1 MDSRTLGRTSILCIA
16 LLLILLPG
24 SGSASPLRFWPPVVR
39 SSGLT
44 VPVASGV
51 EYSHFAVATTA
62 GPLNIHH
69 LRLDLGNATV
79 RVGMGLASDRLM
91 SVDET
96 VSSMAR
102 RSRAIAG
109 VNGDYFDI
117 HESGMPL
124 NIVVKDGQLLRSPV
138 ARVAL
143 AIDADGG
150 ARIARFRWTGSIVLS
165 ATGESYFLAGYNTG
179 LVSDGLVAVSNIRGY
194 GAPVPDP
201 GTRQA
206 VVELTP
212 ADDPA
217 AHPFISPAQAGVLPA
232 TLETANYL
240 VKGVW
245 PQQAYYAPF
254 PGDALIVVGRGP
266 AADWLLQKM
275 VPGVPVQVNLT
286 TAPTWRG
293 LQMAIGGGPL
303 LLQDGEVVEDPYT
316 PAPGERDRRSPVA
329 AVGIGQDRRTM
340 MLVEVDG
347 RQPRLSIGLTRPQL
361 ATYLQRLGAVQAMA
375 FDSGGSATMVV
386 RLPGQRVPRVVNS
399 PSDGVERP
407 VGNALLVY
415 TTAVPG
421 PASRLLVNTGQPL
434 RMLTGAMLSLGVI
447 GVDAQGNPVPLS
459 APIKI
464 MAPSRLIT
472 VTSGN
477 LLRAGP
483 TPGTGLVQVESGPA
497 GGQARISVASRLS
510 HLVVAPERVAVAP
523 RTKRALSLR
532 GIDADGY
539 PVILPDRAASWA
551 VTPRWLGVVSA
562 GGEFVAG
569 GRRGT
574 GTIMVRLGGAV
585 STARVTVGRPGR

>member
-1 MDSRTLGRTSILCIA
+1 VDSRTLGRTSILCIA

-150 ARIARFRWTGSIVLS
+150 ARIVRFRWTGSIVLS

-254 PGDALIVVGRGP
+254 PGDALIVIGRGP

-340 MLVEVDG
+340 MIVEVDG

-447 GVDAQGNPVPLS
+447 GVDAQGNPVPLP

>member
-1 MDSRTLGRTSILCIA
+1 MDSRTLSRTSVLCIS

-39 SSGLT
+39 SWGLT

-69 LRLDLGNATV
+69 LRVDLGNPTV

-150 ARIARFRWTGSIVLS
+150 ARIVRFRWTGSIVLS
-165 ATGESYFLAGYNTG
+165 ATNESYFLAGYNTG
-179 LVSDGLVAVSNIRGY
+179 FVSDGLVAVSNIRGF

-212 ADDPA
+212 ADDPS
-217 AHPFISPAQAGVLPA
+217 AHPFISPAQAEVLPA
-232 TLETANYL
+232 TQDTANYL

-254 PGDALIVVGRGP
+254 PGDALIVVGRGA

-275 VPGVPVQVNLT
+275 APGVPVQVNLT
-286 TAPTWRG
+286 TTPPWRG

-303 LLQDGEVVEDPYT
+303 LVQDGEVVGDPYS

-340 MLVEVDG
+340 MLVAVDG

-361 ATYLQRLGAVQAMA
+361 ATYLQRLGALQAMA

-399 PSDGVERP
+399 PSDGAERP
-407 VGNALLVY
+407 VANALLVY
-415 TTAVPG
+415 TTAVSG
-421 PASRLLVNTGQPL
+421 PAIRLLVNAGQPL
-434 RMLTGAMLSLGVI
+434 RMFTGATLPLGVI
-447 GVDAQGNPVPLS
+447 GVDAQGNPVPLP

-464 MAPSRLIT
+464 MAPLRLVT
-472 VTSGN
+472 VTPGN
-477 LLRAGP
+477 LLRAGR
-483 TPGTGLVQVESGPA
+483 TPGTGLLLVQSGSA
-497 GGQARISVASRLS
+497 GGQARISVAARLS
-510 HLVVAPERVAVAP
+510 HLVVAPETVALARRAK
-523 RTKRALSLR
+523 RTLILR

-539 PVILPDRAASWA
+539 PVILPDHAASWA

-562 GGEFVAG
+562 GGEFAAG
-569 GRRGT
+569 GRSGT

-585 STARVTVGRPGR
+585 SKARVTVGRPGR

>member
-1 MDSRTLGRTSILCIA
+1 MDSRTLGRISMLCIT
-16 LLLILLPG
+16 LFLILLPG
-24 SGSASPLRFWPPVVR
+24 SGSASPLRFWPTVVR

-69 LRLDLGNATV
+69 LRVDLGNPTV

-102 RSRAIAG
+102 RSRAVAG

-143 AIDADGG
+143 AIDQDGG
-150 ARIARFRWTGSIVLS
+150 ARIVRFRWTGSIVLS
-165 ATGESYFLAGYNTG
+165 TTRESYFLAGYNTG
-179 LVSDGLVAVSNIRGY
+179 FVSDGLVAVSNIRGY

-201 GTRQA
+201 ATRQA

-217 AHPFISPAQAGVLPA
+217 AQPFIPPAQAAVLPA
-232 TLETANYL
+232 TQETGNYL
-240 VKGVW
+240 VKNVW

-254 PGDALIVVGRGP
+254 PGDALIVVGRGA

-275 VPGVPVQVNLT
+275 APGAPVQVNLT
-286 TAPTWRG
+286 TTPTWRG

-303 LLQDGEVVEDPYT
+303 LVQDGEVVGDPYS
-316 PAPGERDRRSPVA
+316 PAPGERDRRFPVA
-329 AVGIGQDRRTM
+329 GVGISQDRRTM
-340 MLVEVDG
+340 MLVAVDG

-361 ATYLQRLGAVQAMA
+361 ATYLRRLGADQAMA

-386 RLPGQRVPRVVNS
+386 RLPGQGVPRVVNS

-407 VGNALLVY
+407 VANALLVY
-415 TTAVPG
+415 TTAIAG
-421 PASRLLVNTGQPL
+421 PATRLLVNTGQPL
-434 RMLTGAMLSLGVI
+434 RLFAGAKTPLGVI
-447 GVDAQGNPVPLS
+447 GVDAQGSPVPLP
-459 APIKI
+459 APVKI
-464 MAPSRLIT
+464 TAPLPLIT
-472 VTSGN
+472 VIPGN
-477 LLRAGP
+477 TLRAGR
-483 TPGTGLVQVESGPA
+483 TPGTGLVLVQSGPA
-497 GGQARISVASRLS
+497 SGQMRISVASRLS
-510 HLVVAPERVAVAP
+510 RLVLAPETVAVAP
-523 RTKRALSLR
+523 RAKRTLNLQ
-532 GIDADGY
+532 GIDTDGY
-539 PVILPDRAASWA
+539 PVLLPDHAASWT
-551 VTPRWLGVVSA
+551 VTPRWLGVVSP

-569 GRRGT
+569 GRAGT
-574 GTIMVRLGGAV
+574 GTIVARLGGAV
-585 STARVTVGRPGR
+585 SKARVTVGRPRR

>member
-1 MDSRTLGRTSILCIA
+1 MDSRTLGRTGMLCIA

-24 SGSASPLRFWPPVVR
+24 SGSASPLRFWPTVVG

-51 EYSHFAVATTA
+51 EYSHFAVATA
-62 GPLNIHH
+62 SGPLNIHH
-69 LRLDLGNATV
+69 LRVDLGNPTV
-79 RVGMGLASDRLM
+79 RVGIGLASDRLM

-143 AIDADGG
+143 AIDQDGE
-150 ARIARFRWTGSIVLS
+150 ARIVRFRWTGSIVLS
-165 ATGESYFLAGYNTG
+165 ATRESYFLAGYNTG
-179 LVSDGLVAVSNIRGY
+179 FVSDGLVAVSNIRGY

-232 TLETANYL
+232 TLEAGNYL

-254 PGDALIVVGRGP
+254 PGDALIVVGRGA

-303 LLQDGEVVEDPYT
+303 LVQEGEIVEDPYS

-329 AVGIGQDRRTM
+329 AVGIGQDRRTL

-361 ATYLQRLGAVQAMA
+361 ATYLRRLGAFQAMA

-386 RLPGQRVPRVVNS
+386 RLPGQGFPRVVNS

-407 VGNALLVY
+407 VANALLVY
-415 TTAVPG
+415 TTAVSG
-421 PASRLLVNTGQPL
+421 PAVRLLVNTGQPL
-434 RMLTGAMLSLGVI
+434 RMLTGATLPLGVI
-447 GVDAQGNPVPLS
+447 GVDAQGNPVPLP

-464 MAPSRLIT
+464 MAPLRL
-472 VTSGN
+472 VTIIPGN
-477 LLRAGP
+477 LLRAGR
-483 TPGTGLVQVESGPA
+483 TPGTGLLMVQSGSA
-497 GGQARISVASRLS
+497 GGQTRISVAARLS
-510 HLVVAPERVAVAP
+510 HLVVAPDTVALARREK
-523 RTKRALSLR
+523 RTLTLR
-532 GIDADGY
+532 GVDADGH
-539 PVILPDRAASWA
+539 PIILPDRAASWA

-562 GGEFVAG
+562 GGEFAAG
-569 GRRGT
+569 GRSGT

-585 STARVTVGRPGR
+585 SKARVTVGRPGR

>member
-150 ARIARFRWTGSIVLS
+150 ARIVRFRWTGSIVLS

-254 PGDALIVVGRGP
+254 PGDALIVIGRGP

-361 ATYLQRLGAVQAMA
+361 ATYLQRLGAFQAMA

-434 RMLTGAMLSLGVI
+434 RMLTGATLSLGVI
-447 GVDAQGNPVPLS
+447 GVDAQGNPVPLP